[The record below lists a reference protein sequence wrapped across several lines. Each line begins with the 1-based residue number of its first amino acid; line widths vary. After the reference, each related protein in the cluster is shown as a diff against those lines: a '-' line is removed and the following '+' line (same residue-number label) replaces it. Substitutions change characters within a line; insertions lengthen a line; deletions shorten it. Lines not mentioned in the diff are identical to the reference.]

1 MAVADPSSRKPRKQP
16 FKAGLQSNWQHA
28 QTVAIELH
36 RQQIDP
42 IISLASDI
50 RQRTVEPQLAK
61 RGNKTRFQRGSFRHG
76 SSASP
81 VKRRRP
87 GCRLLSQPRSSAFH
101 EMMSNE

>member
-76 SSASP
+76 IGKSRQKAAA
-81 VKRRRP
+81 
-87 GCRLLSQPRSSAFH
+87 RLPPAFTTSIVSVSRDDV
-101 EMMSNE
+101 E